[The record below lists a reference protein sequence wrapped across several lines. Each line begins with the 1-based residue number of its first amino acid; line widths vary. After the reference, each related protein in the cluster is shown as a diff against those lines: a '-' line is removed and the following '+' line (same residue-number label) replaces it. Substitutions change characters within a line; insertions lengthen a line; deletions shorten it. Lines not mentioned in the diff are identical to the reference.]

1 MLSFDT
7 ALSSSIKNPNPV
19 SFWVLKLYY
28 NDDSSATNFIGVS
41 DQTRIESS
49 GDTYHALVSSWGKL
63 GQSLDFFGFTTST
76 ARMSVKL
83 INVEN
88 SIQGGR
94 FSDLLATK
102 NFANRKWELF
112 QNTSGLSTFD
122 TPARMIGTG
131 VIAGGIKYDTSFISL
146 TLLDN
151 NSKMHKRVPKTVV
164 DSTTYPN
171 APEKNLNKPNPIAY
185 GNLHAKTDIGT
196 IPTTYFDEFKQFN
209 MGAHPAIVTDK
220 FDVGVAGVEAHPDIQ
235 TQFYLDSENVYY
247 FKDGNYATITGTVD
261 AGTNNPKME
270 FEGARCKAYFP
281 ISASGFTDTGSSASG
296 VTHTNEGNLSNGV
309 FDASNICTITA
320 DAGKVAQINFSI
332 PQIPKLG
339 EYVGIQALL
348 KMGSMSAFA
357 GASFFKI
364 GGVVI
369 TAYTADTEQ
378 VINLS
383 YTSDQQASWD
393 FEGAL
398 PALLNSHAG
407 GATRSVEIVE
417 MGVVVEFDIDK
428 IDSKKVMENVEVVS
442 APAAA
447 ALAGTGFG
455 TEAAET
461 IVENKMISRSR
472 IVTFPSEIDYVY
484 VSGKGREYA
493 AWIDTIDSASRTSKN
508 GDSPD
513 PGYGSGELCENP
525 VYIIENILR
534 IENSLDSSTD
544 GSDINIESFDM
555 AGANQTGTS
564 GASKKGDISYA
575 LNDAI
580 ADIKFA
586 FSQPKF
592 IGSKDLIDRLCR
604 QITSY
609 VWLSGDGNFKIR
621 TLLRMTD
628 TPTSNKTINYYDINL
643 KSISRTPVD
652 NVRNSIVVNYAFD
665 YAEEQFKE
673 QTTASDSDSQG
684 TAVGGNNQVLK
695 LELGAD
701 TSDPDTAGQIADA
714 QLKAF
719 KDRRIILKFDCLTP
733 AYNMLE
739 ITDVIIFE
747 NWKSSIKLY
756 GVAMGTDYFMIT
768 NISKTPFGC
777 SITAIQVKTL
787 ANA

>member
-1 MLSFDT
+1 
-7 ALSSSIKNPNPV
+7 
-19 SFWVLKLYY
+19 
-28 NDDSSATNFIGVS
+28 
-41 DQTRIESS
+41 
-49 GDTYHALVSSWGKL
+49 
-63 GQSLDFFGFTTST
+63 
-76 ARMSVKL
+76 
-83 INVEN
+83 
-88 SIQGGR
+88 
-94 FSDLLATK
+94 
-102 NFANRKWELF
+102 
-112 QNTSGLSTFD
+112 
-122 TPARMIGTG
+122 
-131 VIAGGIKYDTSFISL
+131 
-146 TLLDN
+146 
-151 NSKMHKRVPKTVV
+151 MHKRVPKTVV

-171 APEKNLNKPNPIAY
+171 APEKNLNKPIPMAY
-185 GNLHAKTDIGT
+185 GNLHAKTNIGT

-209 MGAHPAIVTDK
+209 MGAFPAIVTDK

-247 FKDGNYATITGTVD
+247 FKDGHYATITGTVD

-270 FEGARCKAYFP
+270 FEGARCKVYFP
-281 ISASGFTDTGSSASG
+281 VSASGFTVDGGS
-296 VTHTNEGNLSNGV
+296 HTNEGNLSNGV
-309 FDASNICTITA
+309 FDTSNICTISAT
-320 DAGKVAQINFSI
+320 DGNSAQVNYAI
-332 PQIPKLG
+332 PQTPKLG

-348 KMGSMSAFA
+348 KLGSMTNFS
-357 GASFFKI
+357 GLSFFKI
-364 GGVVI
+364 GGVALS
-369 TAYTADTEQ
+369 AYTDDTEQ

-383 YTSDQQASWD
+383 YTSDQQDSWD

-398 PALLNSHAG
+398 PALLNANGSDESA
-407 GATRSVEIVE
+407 EIVE

-428 IDSKKVMENVEVVS
+428 IDVKKVMENVEVVS
-442 APAAA
+442 APAANA
-447 ALAGTGFG
+447 ISGTGFG
-455 TEAAET
+455 GETVET

-472 IVTFPSEIDYVY
+472 MVAFPSEVDYVY
-484 VSGKGREYA
+484 VSGKGREYHT
-493 AWIDTIDSASRTSKN
+493 WIDTIDSASRTSKN
-508 GDSPD
+508 GDAPD
-513 PGYGSGELCENP
+513 PGYGSGELCENA

-544 GSDINIESFDM
+544 GSDIDIETFDI

-564 GASKKGDISYA
+564 GATKKGDIAYA
-575 LNDAI
+575 LDDDI

-609 VWLSGDGNFKIR
+609 VWLSGDGKFKIR

-701 TSDPDTAGQIADA
+701 TSDPDTAAKIADA

-719 KDRRIILKFDCLTP
+719 KDRRIILQFDCLTP

-747 NWKSSIKLY
+747 NWDSSIKLY

-768 NISKTPFGC
+768 NIRKTPFGC

>member
-41 DQTRIESS
+41 DQDRLESS
-49 GDTYHALVSSWGKL
+49 GDTYHGIVSSWGKL
-63 GQSLDFFGFTTST
+63 VQSIDFYGFTSST

-131 VIAGGIKYDTSFISL
+131 VIAGGIKYDTSFITL

-151 NSKMHKRVPKTVV
+151 SSKMHKRVPKTVV

-171 APEKNLNKPNPIAY
+171 APEKNLNKPIPMAY

-209 MGAHPAIVTDK
+209 MGAFPAIVTDK

-247 FKDGNYATITGTVD
+247 FKDGHYATITGTVD

-270 FEGARCKAYFP
+270 FEGARCKVYFP
-281 ISASGFTDTGSSASG
+281 VSASGFTVDGGS
-296 VTHTNEGNLSNGV
+296 HTNEGNLSNGV
-309 FDASNICTITA
+309 FDTSNICTISATDGNTA
-320 DAGKVAQINFSI
+320 QVNYAI
-332 PQIPKLG
+332 PQTPKLG

-348 KMGSMSAFA
+348 KLGSMTNFS
-357 GASFFKI
+357 GLSFFKI
-364 GGVVI
+364 GGVALS
-369 TAYTADTEQ
+369 AYTDDTEQ

-383 YTSDQQASWD
+383 YTSDQQDSWD

-398 PALLNSHAG
+398 PALLNANGSDEA
-407 GATRSVEIVE
+407 AEIVE

-428 IDSKKVMENVEVVS
+428 IDTKKVMENVEVVS
-442 APAAA
+442 STAATA
-447 ALAGTGFG
+447 VAGTGFG
-455 TEAAET
+455 GQTVET

-472 IVTFPSEIDYVY
+472 MVTFPSEVEYVY
-484 VSGKGREYA
+484 VSGKGREYHT
-493 AWIDTIDSASRTSKN
+493 WVDTIDSASRTSKN
-508 GDSPD
+508 GDAPD

-544 GSDINIESFDM
+544 GSDIDIETFDI

-609 VWLSGDGNFKIR
+609 VWLSGDGKFKIR

-628 TPTSNKTINYYDINL
+628 TPTSNKTINYHDINL
-643 KSISRTPVD
+643 KSIARTPMD

-684 TAVGGNNQVLK
+684 TAVGGNNQTLK

-701 TSDPDTAGQIADA
+701 TSDSTTAGQIADA

-719 KDRRIILKFDCLTP
+719 KDRRIILQFDCLTP

-747 NWKSSIKLY
+747 NWDSSIQLY

>member
-28 NDDSSATNFIGVS
+28 NDDTSATNFIGVS
-41 DQTRIESS
+41 DQTRIESG

-122 TPARMIGTG
+122 TAARMIGTG

-171 APEKNLNKPNPIAY
+171 APEKNLNKPIPMAY

-196 IPTTYFDEFKQFN
+196 IPDTYFDEFKQFT

-281 ISASGFTDTGSSASG
+281 LSASGFTTSDGTGG
-296 VTHTNEGNLSNGV
+296 DTHTNEGNISNGV
-309 FDASNICTITA
+309 FDASNKCTITA
-320 DAGKVAQINFSI
+320 TAGNTSYVNFAI

-348 KMGSMSAFA
+348 KLGNMSGFL
-357 GASFFKI
+357 GISFFKI
-364 GGVVI
+364 GGVVLP
-369 TAYTADTEQ
+369 AYTADTEQ

-383 YTSDQQASWD
+383 YTTDQKASWD
-393 FEGAL
+393 FEGSL
-398 PALLNSHAG
+398 QALLSSAG
-407 GATRSVEIVE
+407 GYGTQSVEIVE
-417 MGVVVEFDIDK
+417 MGIVVEFDIDK

-447 ALAGTGFG
+447 AIAGTGFG

-472 IVTFPSEIDYVY
+472 IVAFPSEIDYVY
-484 VSGKGREYA
+484 ISGKGREYA

-513 PGYGSGELCENP
+513 PGYESGELCENP

-555 AGANQTGTS
+555 AGAKQTGTS
-564 GASKKGDISYA
+564 GVSKKGDIAYA
-575 LNDAI
+575 LDDAI
-580 ADIKFA
+580 EDIKFA

-673 QTTASDSDSQG
+673 QTTASDGDSQG

-701 TSDPDTAGQIADA
+701 TSDPTTAGQIADA

-719 KDRRIILKFDCLTP
+719 KDRRIILQFDCLTP

-747 NWKSSIKLY
+747 NWDSSIKLY

>member
-28 NDDSSATNFIGVS
+28 NDDSSGSNFIGVS
-41 DQTRIESS
+41 DQDRLESS
-49 GDTYHALVSSWGKL
+49 GDTYHGLVSSWGKL

-88 SIQGGR
+88 SIHGGR

-122 TPARMIGTG
+122 TAARMIGSG
-131 VIAGGIKYDTSFISL
+131 VIAGGIKYDTAFITL

-171 APEKNLNKPNPIAY
+171 APEKNLNKPIPMSY
-185 GNLHAKTDIGT
+185 GNLHEKTNIGT
-196 IPTTYFDEFKQFN
+196 LPTTHFDRFKQFH
-209 MGAHPAIVTDK
+209 MGAFPAIVTDK

-235 TQFYLDSENVYY
+235 TQFYLDSETVYY
-247 FKDGNYATITGTVD
+247 FKDGHYATITGTVD
-261 AGTNNPKME
+261 AGTNNPRIE
-270 FEGARCKAYFP
+270 FEGARCKAYFSL
-281 ISASGFTDTGSSASG
+281 SASGFTASDGTGG
-296 VTHTNEGNLSNGV
+296 DTHTNEGNISNGV
-309 FDASNICTITA
+309 FDASNKCTITA
-320 DAGKVAQINFSI
+320 TAGNTSHVNFAI
-332 PQIPKLG
+332 PQTPKLG

-348 KMGSMSAFA
+348 KLGSMSGFQ
-357 GASFFKI
+357 GISFFKI
-364 GGVVI
+364 GAVALP
-369 TAYTADTEQ
+369 AYTADTEQ

-383 YTSDQQASWD
+383 YTTDQKASWD
-393 FEGAL
+393 FEGSL
-398 PALLNSHAG
+398 QALLSSAG
-407 GATRSVEIVE
+407 GYGTQSAEVVE

-428 IDSKKVMENVEVVS
+428 IDVKKVMENVEVVS
-442 APAAA
+442 APAASA
-447 ALAGTGFG
+447 ISGTGFG
-455 TEAAET
+455 GETVET

-472 IVTFPSEIDYVY
+472 MVAFPSEVDYVY

-534 IENSLDSSTD
+534 IENALDSSTD

-555 AGANQTGTS
+555 AGAKQTGTS
-564 GASKKGDISYA
+564 GASKKGDIAYA
-575 LNDAI
+575 LDDAI

-609 VWLSGDGNFKIR
+609 VWLSGDGKFKIR

-643 KSISRTPVD
+643 KSIARTPVD

-673 QTTASDSDSQG
+673 QTTAANSASQG

-701 TSDPDTAGQIADA
+701 TSDPDTAAKIADA
-714 QLKAF
+714 QLQAF
-719 KDRRIILKFDCLTP
+719 KDRRIILQFDCLTP

-747 NWKSSIKLY
+747 NWDSTIKLY

-768 NISKTPFGC
+768 NIRKTPFGC

>member
-1 MLSFDT
+1 M
-7 ALSSSIKNPNPV
+7 
-19 SFWVLKLYY
+19 
-28 NDDSSATNFIGVS
+28 
-41 DQTRIESS
+41 
-49 GDTYHALVSSWGKL
+49 
-63 GQSLDFFGFTTST
+63 
-76 ARMSVKL
+76 
-83 INVEN
+83 
-88 SIQGGR
+88 
-94 FSDLLATK
+94 
-102 NFANRKWELF
+102 
-112 QNTSGLSTFD
+112 
-122 TPARMIGTG
+122 
-131 VIAGGIKYDTSFISL
+131 
-146 TLLDN
+146 
-151 NSKMHKRVPKTVV
+151 
-164 DSTTYPN
+164 
-171 APEKNLNKPNPIAY
+171 EK
-185 GNLHAKTDIGT
+185 
-196 IPTTYFDEFKQFN
+196 
-209 MGAHPAIVTDK
+209 
-220 FDVGVAGVEAHPDIQ
+220 
-235 TQFYLDSENVYY
+235 
-247 FKDGNYATITGTVD
+247 
-261 AGTNNPKME
+261 
-270 FEGARCKAYFP
+270 
-281 ISASGFTDTGSSASG
+281 
-296 VTHTNEGNLSNGV
+296 
-309 FDASNICTITA
+309 
-320 DAGKVAQINFSI
+320 
-332 PQIPKLG
+332 
-339 EYVGIQALL
+339 
-348 KMGSMSAFA
+348 
-357 GASFFKI
+357 
-364 GGVVI
+364 
-369 TAYTADTEQ
+369 
-378 VINLS
+378 
-383 YTSDQQASWD
+383 
-393 FEGAL
+393 
-398 PALLNSHAG
+398 
-407 GATRSVEIVE
+407 
-417 MGVVVEFDIDK
+417 
-428 IDSKKVMENVEVVS
+428 VEVVS

-447 ALAGTGFG
+447 AVVGTGFG

-525 VYIIENILR
+525 AYIIENILR

>member
-49 GDTYHALVSSWGKL
+49 VDTYHALVSSWGKL

-131 VIAGGIKYDTSFISL
+131 VIAGGIKYDTSFITF

-151 NSKMHKRVPKTVV
+151 SSKMHKRVPKTVV

-171 APEKNLNKPNPIAY
+171 APEKNLNKPIPMAY
-185 GNLHAKTDIGT
+185 GNLHQKTDIGT
-196 IPTTYFDEFKQFN
+196 LPTTYFDEFKQFT

-281 ISASGFTDTGSSASG
+281 ISASGFTTTGSSASG
-296 VTHTNEGNLSNGV
+296 VTHTNEGNLSNGI

-320 DAGKVAQINFSI
+320 DAGKVAQVNFSI
-332 PQIPKLG
+332 PQIPKMG

-348 KMGSMSAFA
+348 KLGSMSAFG
-357 GASFFKI
+357 GASFFTI

-369 TAYTADTEQ
+369 PAYTADTEQ

-383 YTSDQQASWD
+383 YTADQKASWD

-398 PALLNSHAG
+398 PSILNSHAG

-447 ALAGTGFG
+447 AIAGTGFG

-472 IVTFPSEIDYVY
+472 TVTFPSEIDYVY

>member
-28 NDDSSATNFIGVS
+28 NDDSSGSNFIGVS
-41 DQTRIESS
+41 DQDRLESS
-49 GDTYHALVSSWGKL
+49 GDTYHGLVSSWGKL

-88 SIQGGR
+88 SIHGGR

-122 TPARMIGTG
+122 TAARMIGSG
-131 VIAGGIKYDTSFISL
+131 VIAGGIKYDTAFITL

-171 APEKNLNKPNPIAY
+171 APEKNLNKPIPMSY
-185 GNLHAKTDIGT
+185 GNLHEKTNIGT
-196 IPTTYFDEFKQFN
+196 LPTTHFDRFKQFH
-209 MGAHPAIVTDK
+209 MGAFPAIVTDK

-235 TQFYLDSENVYY
+235 TQFYLDSETVYY
-247 FKDGNYATITGTVD
+247 FKDGHYATITGTVD
-261 AGTNNPKME
+261 AGTNNPRIE
-270 FEGARCKAYFP
+270 FEGARCIAYFP
-281 ISASGFTDTGSSASG
+281 ISASGFTNTGSSGSG
-296 VTHTNEGNLSNGV
+296 VSHTNEGNLSNGI

-332 PQIPKLG
+332 PQTPKLG

-348 KMGSMSAFA
+348 KLGSMSAFG
-357 GASFFKI
+357 GASFFTI

-369 TAYTADTEQ
+369 PGYTADTEQ

-383 YTSDQQASWD
+383 YTTDQKASWD

-398 PALLNSHAG
+398 PSILNSHAG
-407 GATRSVEIVE
+407 GAPRSVEVVE

-428 IDSKKVMENVEVVS
+428 IDVKKVMENVEVVS
-442 APAAA
+442 APAASA
-447 ALAGTGFG
+447 ISGTGFG
-455 TEAAET
+455 GETVET

-472 IVTFPSEIDYVY
+472 MVAFPSEVDYVY

-534 IENSLDSSTD
+534 IENALDSSTD

-555 AGANQTGTS
+555 AGAKQTGTS
-564 GASKKGDISYA
+564 GASKKGDIAYA
-575 LNDAI
+575 LDDAI

-609 VWLSGDGNFKIR
+609 VWLSGDGKFKIR

-673 QTTASDSDSQG
+673 QTTASDSNSQG

-701 TSDPDTAGQIADA
+701 TSDPDTAAKIADA
-714 QLKAF
+714 QLQAF
-719 KDRRIILKFDCLTP
+719 KDRRIILQFDCLTP

-747 NWKSSIKLY
+747 NWDSTIKLY

-768 NISKTPFGC
+768 NIRKTPFGC